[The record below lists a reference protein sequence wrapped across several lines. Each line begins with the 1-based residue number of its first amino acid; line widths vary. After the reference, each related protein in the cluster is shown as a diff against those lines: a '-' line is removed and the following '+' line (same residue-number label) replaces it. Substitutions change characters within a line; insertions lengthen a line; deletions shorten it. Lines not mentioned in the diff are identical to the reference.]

1 MNEQSLS
8 RQIANRRDFEHTL
21 NLLLKNYKD
30 QNKGTNMQV
39 IAEAVNKNSFW
50 LDQVKEIL
58 HVFRDDQMKYY

>member
-8 RQIANRRDFEHTL
+8 RQVASRRDFEHTL

-39 IAEAVNKNSFW
+39 IEEAVNKNSFW
-50 LDQVKEIL
+50 FDQAKEIL
-58 HVFRDDQMKYY
+58 